1 MKARVGNNGHDVFE
15 VRQDAMDVTSRSRP
29 DIAWRHT
36 DAAGHLH
43 RWHVRKAA
51 PAVTMQAP
59 GQAPVQLE
67 VGELVPADAYDPSA
81 RYEVPTLVWVQDGL
95 EYWDGDDEPHAVG
108 HRECRQCA
116 AHVQP
121 GYRADDT
128 TQLVPGLRSCYING
142 VPVDHE
148 EFERR
153 LAATIAEAK

>member
-1 MKARVGNNGHDVFE
+1 MKARIGSNGHDVFE
-15 VRQDAMDVTSRSRP
+15 VRQDTMDVTSRSRP
-29 DIAWRHT
+29 DIAWRYT

-43 RWHVRKAA
+43 RWHELKAN
-51 PAVTMQAP
+51 
-59 GQAPVQLE
+59 
-67 VGELVPADAYDPSA
+67 GELVPAAAYDPSA

-128 TQLVPGLRSCYING
+128 TQLVPGLRGCYING

-153 LAATIAEAK
+153 LAAAIAEAK